1 MAGKVVEEE
10 VEDQY
15 MMQDMEIE
23 KCEGD
28 RRRPP
33 DLLIDE
39 ATKAFILE
47 NPGKNM
53 FNLTLTNYPSQDSL
67 FLGRIYLGNENSYRI
82 PFNLRI
88 DYYSVGFIP

>member
-1 MAGKVVEEE
+1 MAGETIEEE
-10 VEDQY
+10 VEDAY
-15 MMQDMEIE
+15 MMQSVEVDHF
-23 KCEGD
+23 EGD

-39 ATKAFILE
+39 ATKAFIME
-47 NPGKNM
+47 NPGNNM

-67 FLGRIYLGNENSYRI
+67 FLGRILLGNEESYRV
-82 PFNLRI
+82 PFNVRI